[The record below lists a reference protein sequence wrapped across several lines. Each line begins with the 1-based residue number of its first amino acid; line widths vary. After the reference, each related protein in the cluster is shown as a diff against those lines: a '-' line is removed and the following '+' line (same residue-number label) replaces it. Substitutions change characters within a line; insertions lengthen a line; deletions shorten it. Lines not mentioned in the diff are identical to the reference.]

1 LSKPARRHSEILCS
15 VFSLR
20 CVLGF

>member
-1 LSKPARRHSEILCS
+1 LSKPARRHSEILCP